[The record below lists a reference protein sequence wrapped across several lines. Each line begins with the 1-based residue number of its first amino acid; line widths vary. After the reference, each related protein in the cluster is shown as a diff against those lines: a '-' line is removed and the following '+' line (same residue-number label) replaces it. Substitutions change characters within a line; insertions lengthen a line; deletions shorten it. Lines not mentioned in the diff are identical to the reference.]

1 MTTKVSKDSTDQN
14 VILTRNVDL
23 LTSHNNDLLPVEDQ
37 FSDDG
42 SETSIHVAS
51 AVDDNSLGGKAR
63 HSSEMQRV

>member
-23 LTSHNNDLLPVEDQ
+23 LTSHNNDLLPIEDQ
-37 FSDDG
+37 FGDDG

-51 AVDDNSLGGKAR
+51 AIDDNSLGGKSR
-63 HSSEMQRV
+63 HSSEK